1 MSRPRC
7 QRGAAGAAR
16 LPAAGSPPGSGKGK
30 PDAEGGGLCPW
41 TAASWVGRGLAR
53 ARLARLKRRDG
64 GEEVAWGDG
73 GRRPREVCE
82 AATREAQGRSGAGP
96 GPPPAPSPKSTCFFR
111 FVLFLARYWEDF
123 HSCTVTALTDCQEG
137 AKDMWDKL
145 RKESKNLNIQGSL
158 FELCGSGNGAAG
170 SLLPAL
176 PVLLVS
182 LSAALATWLSF

>member
-1 MSRPRC
+1 MPARRSRCGPAPGCRVPARERERETRRRRGRPLSLDGGFLGGPRS
-7 QRGAAGAAR
+7 GEG
-16 LPAAGSPPGSGKGK
+16 PPG
-30 PDAEGGGLCPW
+30 PTQAP
-41 TAASWVGRGLAR
+41 GRW
-53 ARLARLKRRDG
+53 RRG
-64 GEEVAWGDG
+64 GEWGG

-82 AATREAQGRSGAGP
+82 AATRGAQRRRP
-96 GPPPAPSPKSTCFFR
+96 GSSPSPKSTCFFR